1 LRKAVFF
8 VATNPV
14 AYRKLQAEIDAVA
27 VKANLSPSNA
37 APNYQLRAMPYLQA
51 AIKEV
56 LRLWPPVIGL
66 TARMSHRDDVTS
78 GVPLSTD
85 THVAWALWAIT
96 KNKTFLAPMPT
107 RLCLSY
113 GWIQTESASRRWQTF
128 KASCL
133 PAAPAGSVWGSG
145 LRTPSLEKL
154 CLRLVLPHVH
164 ECSQMQST
172 NPPLPLCLGSFS
184 AVTIPQW
191 QIK

>member
-56 LRLWPPVIGL
+56 LRLWPPVMGL

-96 KNKTFLAPMPT
+96 KNQDVFGADADVFVPELWLDPDRERVKKMADVQGLVFA
-107 RLCLSY
+107 
-113 GWIQTESASRRWQTF
+113 GGSRW
-128 KASCL
+128 
-133 PAAPAGSVWGSG
+133 
-145 LRTPSLEKL
+145 E
-154 CLRLVLPHVH
+154 
-164 ECSQMQST
+164 
-172 NPPLPLCLGSFS
+172 CLGKRLAYTELGKTMFEVS
-184 AVTIPQW
+184 AASYP
-191 QIK
+191 